1 MPIAPVAG
9 THLHYRLD
17 GDRAAPVVV
26 LSNSLGTTLDMWE
39 PQAAALAAR
48 YCVLRYDTRGH
59 GQSDV
64 PPGPY
69 TIDLLGHDVV
79 ALLDHL
85 GIARAAFCGLSLGG
99 MTGMWLG
106 VHAGERV
113 SRLVLANTAAHMGPP
128 AGMNERIA
136 AVTAGGVAAIS
147 SAVLGRWF
155 TPEFAAREP
164 SRVAAV
170 RAMLEG
176 TPAAGYVACC
186 HAIRDMDQ
194 RKDIACIAAPTLVIA
209 GTYDLSTPPAAGRF
223 IAERIPGA
231 RCTELPTAHL
241 SNVEA
246 ADAFSRALTGFID
259 DSR

>member
-1 MPIAPVAG
+1 MHVAPVAG
-9 THLHYRLD
+9 AHLHYRFD

-39 PQAAALAAR
+39 PQAAVLAER
-48 YCVLRYDTRGH
+48 HCVLRYDTRGH

-69 TIDLLGHDVV
+69 TIDVLGRDVV

-106 VHAGERV
+106 VHAPQRIT
-113 SRLVLANTAAHMGPP
+113 RLALANTSACMDAPAAMD
-128 AGMNERIA
+128 ERIA
-136 AVTAGGVAAIS
+136 AVTAGGVAAIA

-155 TPEFAAREP
+155 TPAFAEREP
-164 SRVAAV
+164 ARVAAV
-170 RAMLEG
+170 KAMLESS
-176 TPAAGYVACC
+176 PAAGYVACC
-186 HAIRDMDQ
+186 HAIRAMDQ
-194 RKDIACIAAPTLVIA
+194 SADVARIAAPTLVVA
-209 GTYDLSTPPAAGRF
+209 GTHDTSTPPAAGRF
-223 IAERIPGA
+223 LAGRIPGA
-231 RCTELPTAHL
+231 RYLELPAAHL

-246 ADAFSRALTGFID
+246 ADAFNAALTTFL
-259 DSR
+259 SE

>member
-1 MPIAPVAG
+1 MHVAPVAG

-17 GDRAAPVVV
+17 GEPGAPVVL

-39 PQAAALAAR
+39 PQAALLAQR
-48 YCVLRYDTRGH
+48 YCVVRYDTRGH

-69 TIDLLGHDVV
+69 AMDVLGRDAV

-106 VHAGERV
+106 VHAPQRV
-113 SRLVLANTAAHMGPP
+113 SRLVLANTAAHMGAPD
-128 AGMNERIA
+128 AMNERIA
-136 AVTAGGVAAIS
+136 AVTAGGVAAIAA
-147 SAVLGRWF
+147 AVLDRWF

-164 SRVAAV
+164 ARVAAV
-170 RAMLEG
+170 KAMLDR

-194 RKDIACIAAPTLVIA
+194 RADIARIGVPTLVVA
-209 GTYDLSTPPAAGRF
+209 GTHDPSTPPAAGRF
-223 IAERIPGA
+223 LAERIPGA
-231 RCTELPTAHL
+231 RYVELPAAHL
-241 SNVEA
+241 SNIEA
-246 ADAFSRALTGFID
+246 ASAFNAALAAFLAE
-259 DSR
+259 

>member
-1 MPIAPVAG
+1 MHVAPVAG
-9 THLHYRLD
+9 TRLHYRFD

-39 PQAAALAAR
+39 PQAAALAER
-48 YCVLRYDTRGH
+48 HCVLRYDTRGH
-59 GQSDV
+59 GQSEV

-69 TIDLLGHDVV
+69 TIDVLGRDVI

-106 VHAGERV
+106 VHAPQRIA
-113 SRLVLANTAAHMGPP
+113 RLVLANTSACMGAPAAMD
-128 AGMNERIA
+128 ERIA
-136 AVTAGGVAAIS
+136 AVTAGGVAAIAP
-147 SAVLGRWF
+147 AVLGRWF

-164 SRVAAV
+164 ARVAAV
-170 RAMLEG
+170 KAMLESS
-176 TPAAGYVACC
+176 PAAGYVACC

-194 RKDIACIAAPTLVIA
+194 RGDLPRIGAPTLVVA
-209 GTYDLSTPPAAGRF
+209 GTHDTSTPPSAGRF
-223 IAERIPGA
+223 LAERIPGA
-231 RCTELPTAHL
+231 RYAELPAAHL

-246 ADAFSRALTGFID
+246 AAAFNAALTAFLAE
-259 DSR
+259 